1 MKQRRREEKNPAM
14 STKNQVSPWQSILAG
29 GAAGGVESLL
39 TVWIPGQHK
48 LNLLNQL
55 IIFLQYPTEY
65 LKTRQQLFQAGSG
78 ARQSPLRLL
87 TSTIRQHGISQL
99 YTGSLAFC
107 ASNASKSGVRFV
119 TFDTA
124 LRFMPT
130 DNSSGKTKT
139 TLLGNLGAGLLAG
152 IAESVLVVTPGET
165 LKTKIIDDRAGP
177 RLYRSASHAIR
188 TCFAQEGL
196 LGLYRGVVPV
206 TLKQSAN
213 AMVRFTSY
221 RFFLGQ
227 MDTMLVNDSNSTFRS
242 MKTVV
247 AGALAGLVTVYATIP
262 FDAVKTRLQALDGR
276 QRYRGSWNC
285 LLSVIRN
292 EGTFTLWRG
301 TTPRLAR
308 LSVGLPYL
316 LVWWCLI
323 ICTDII
329 FRFLVLSASLFMSI
343 LFSGPR

>member
-1 MKQRRREEKNPAM
+1 M
-14 STKNQVSPWQSILAG
+14 
-29 GAAGGVESLL
+29 
-39 TVWIPGQHK
+39 
-48 LNLLNQL
+48 

-78 ARQSPLRLL
+78 TGPSPLRLL
-87 TSTIRQHGISQL
+87 TNTIRQHGISQL

-124 LRFMPT
+124 IRFMPAENT
-130 DNSSGKTKT
+130 SGKTKP

-152 IAESVLVVTPGET
+152 IAESVLIVTPGET
-165 LKTKIIDDRAGP
+165 LKTKIIDDQAGP

-188 TCFAQEGL
+188 TCVAQEGL
-196 LGLYRGVVPV
+196 LGLYRGVMPV

-221 RFFLGQ
+221 RFFLSQ
-227 MDTMLVNDSNSTFRS
+227 MDAMLVSDTRSSAFRS
-242 MKTVV
+242 MRTVI
-247 AGALAGLVTVYATIP
+247 AGALAGLVTVYATMP
-262 FDAVKTRLQALDGR
+262 FDAVKTRLQALDGH
-276 QRYRGSWNC
+276 QRYRGSWDC

-292 EGTFTLWRG
+292 EGSFTLWRG

-308 LSVGLPYL
+308 LSVRVP
-316 LVWWCLI
+316 
-323 ICTDII
+323 ICYFGD
-329 FRFLVLSASLFMSI
+329 V
-343 LFSGPR
+343 